1 MRVLLLLLG
10 VDAAASWSGAPAAP
24 RRPALRRAVV
34 RCGFS
39 IEEPLEEMNPL
50 SWPNVQ
56 KRQSDFDMTAGPD
69 EIKLI
74 YVQGGSAT
82 ITDADGKSEAASPG
96 QMVMVYDGSVR
107 WTVTPDSGPLT
118 LLSSEGIEYS
128 DEEAEQAQAES
139 DALQKPPDADLS
151 LTEGAGL
158 LAGLRVVPP
167 RAPSTRVAHSR
178 RSTAGTLTLLP
189 LALPTLRRYDARSGL
204 ALRRAH
210 RLRRAHIHRGRRLSD
225 ARMVRACAPAAATR
239 CAGARDAASDQ
250 HATAGP
256 TAARRARARRARLY
270 T

>member
-1 MRVLLLLLG
+1 
-10 VDAAASWSGAPAAP
+10 
-24 RRPALRRAVV
+24 
-34 RCGFS
+34 
-39 IEEPLEEMNPL
+39 MNPL

-82 ITDADGKSEAASPG
+82 ITDADGKSETASPG

-151 LTEGAGL
+151 LPERAGL

-178 RSTAGTLTLLP
+178 STARAPSLPCSRLLYP
-189 LALPTLRRYDARSGL
+189 PCADMMRAAGLLSGALIAFG
-204 ALRRAH
+204 
-210 RLRRAHIHRGRRLSD
+210 
-225 ARMVRACAPAAATR
+225 VRTFTE
-239 CAGARDAASDQ
+239 G
-250 HATAGP
+250 GG
-256 TAARRARARRARLY
+256 
-270 T
+270 

>member
-1 MRVLLLLLG
+1 MRVMLLLLC

-24 RRPALRRAVV
+24 CRPALRRAVV

-39 IEEPLEEMNPL
+39 IEEPLEEMEPL

-69 EIKLI
+69 EIKLM

-82 ITDADGKSEAASPG
+82 ITDADGKSETASPG

-107 WTVTPDSGPLT
+107 WTVASDSGPLT

-158 LAGLRVVPP
+158 LAGLH
-167 RAPSTRVAHSR
+167 APSR
-178 RSTAGTLTLLP
+178 RSPAGPCSLLP
-189 LALPTLRRYDARSGL
+189 PCADDARSGL

-225 ARMVRACAPAAATR
+225 AGMVRACAPARTL
-239 CAGARDAASDQ
+239 
-250 HATAGP
+250 
-256 TAARRARARRARLY
+256 RRA
-270 T
+270 